1 MDRYYNPV
9 RTYQGYHC
17 IKELAHVIPEI
28 DMKEKN
34 ILMLMWNDELRS
46 NEDIQY
52 VINQCSDYN
61 WHFYH
66 FAASNPE
73 VYELFEVYQKT
84 KDMKIELVIAVGG
97 GSVLDVGKSLC
108 CMYESKIK
116 NAGELCMKIR
126 NKECKKS
133 GCNWIG
139 VPTTAGTGSEVT
151 CWATVWNST
160 DNSKLSLESQQN
172 YAYAA
177 FIDSQFASSMPVQLA
192 VSSALD
198 AVAHA
203 TESYWAKATNMV
215 SEIYACKAISV
226 IMNHIQDLMNP
237 ERSEEAHDFMSKGSM
252 LAGMAFS
259 NTKTTACHSLSY
271 PLTMHYHI
279 PHGVAV
285 SMLLTAVMRKNELYI
300 KDKEKLYQAFQIS
313 DVDEL
318 DCKMKEIFE
327 QAQIRYKLKDWNVK
341 KEDIPKLAK
350 QGATKGRIDNNPR
363 ELTEEDIV
371 EILESIYE

>member
-17 IKELAHVIPEI
+17 IKELVHVIPELE
-28 DMKEKN
+28 MKNKN
-34 ILMLMWNDELRS
+34 ILLLMWNDKLKN

-52 VINQCSDYN
+52 VVNQCSEYN
-61 WHFYH
+61 WNFYH

-73 VYELFEVYQKT
+73 AYELFEVYQNT
-84 KDMKIELVIAVGG
+84 KDKRIELVIAIGG

-108 CMYESKIK
+108 CMYGSEISDVDELCTKIK
-116 NAGELCMKIR
+116 N
-126 NKECKKS
+126 KECRKS
-133 GCNWIG
+133 SCNWIG

-151 CWATVWNST
+151 CWATVWNSKA
-160 DNSKLSLESQQN
+160 NSKLSLESQKN

-177 FIDSQFASSMPVQLA
+177 FVDPQFAFSMPVQLA

-203 TESYWAKATNMV
+203 TESYWAKAANMV
-215 SEIYACKAISV
+215 SGVYACKAISV
-226 IMNHIQDLMNP
+226 IMDHIKDLANP
-237 ERSEEAHDFMSKGSM
+237 DKAEEAHDYMSKGSM

-285 SMLLTAVMRKNELYI
+285 SMLLTAVMRKNESYI
-300 KDKEKLYQAFQIS
+300 KDKEKLYQAFQIAN
-313 DVDEL
+313 VDEL
-318 DCKMKEIFE
+318 DRKMKEIFE
-327 QAQIRYKLKDWNVK
+327 LAQIRYKLKDWNVK
-341 KEDIPKLAK
+341 REDLPVLAK

-363 ELTEEDIV
+363 DLDETDIL

>member
-17 IKELAHVIPEI
+17 IKELVHLIPEL
-28 DMKEKN
+28 DMKNKN
-34 ILMLMWNDELRS
+34 ILMLMWNDELQ
-46 NEDIQY
+46 NNKDIRY
-52 VINQCSDYN
+52 VVDRCSDYN
-61 WHFYH
+61 WNFYH

-73 VYELFEVYQKT
+73 AYELFEVYQKT
-84 KDMKIELVIAVGG
+84 KDKKIELVIAIGG

-108 CMYESKIK
+108 CIYGSMI
-116 NAGELCMKIR
+116 NDVDELCMKIK
-126 NKECKKS
+126 NKECRKS
-133 GCNWIG
+133 SCNWIG

-151 CWATVWNST
+151 CWATVWNSKE
-160 DNSKLSLESQQN
+160 NSKLSLESQKN

-177 FIDSQFASSMPVQLA
+177 FLDPQFASSMPVQLA

-203 TESYWAKATNMV
+203 TESYWAKAANMV
-215 SEIYACKAISV
+215 SGVYACKAISV
-226 IMNHIQDLMNP
+226 IMDHIQDLMKP
-237 ERSEEAHDFMSKGSM
+237 DKTEEAHDYMSKGSM

-285 SMLLTAVMRKNELYI
+285 SMLLTAVMRKNESYI
-300 KDKEKLYQAFQIS
+300 KDKERLYQAFQIA

-318 DCKMKEIFE
+318 DHKMKEIFE
-327 QAQIRYKLKDWNVK
+327 QAKIQYRLKDWNVK
-341 KEDIPKLAK
+341 REDLPVLAK

-363 ELTEEDIV
+363 DLNEEDIL